1 MHMNIKPL
9 QDYVVLE
16 EIKQESKLIIIDG
29 ADFEPTHR
37 AKVIEVGESSK
48 LPIKIGNTVL
58 IKEYG
63 FDKIKVE
70 DKKEILIGKEENI
83 YAIIQ

>member
-1 MHMNIKPL
+1 MIKPL

-16 EIKQESKLIIIDG
+16 EIKKESKLIIVDG
-29 ADFEPTHR
+29 VDFEPTHR
-37 AKVIEVGESSK
+37 ATVIEMGENSK
-48 LPIKIGNTVL
+48 LPIKSGDTVL

-63 FDKIKVE
+63 FEKLKLE

-83 YAIIQ
+83 YAIIK